1 MKKKY
6 LTYAFML
13 ICMVS
18 CIKNDL
24 PYPVVIPSVVSVSA
38 AGIKDVSVNQDAM
51 TVTLYLEE
59 TADIAAV
66 DITSFTLSEGATA
79 DPSLKGI
86 HDMRSPF
93 HVTISTYQDYD
104 WTFLAVQDIERSFTV
119 EGQVGTAE
127 IDPVN
132 CRAIAHVRSTVDL
145 DKVSVRSLKLGPK
158 DISTYSV
165 RIEDLHD
172 FTDCVTV
179 DVTAHSRTETW
190 RLFVEQT
197 ETLVELSY
205 VSPWSRVAWVSASGL
220 ADAENG
226 FRYRKT
232 GDRDWIVVSNVA
244 ADGGSFAAALD
255 PLLPSTEYE
264 CMAFSG
270 ENETDPVVFT
280 TEGELQ
286 LPNCGFETYSQVES
300 RNYYSLFDESSSLP
314 ELKTKWWDSGNAGST
329 TVGASYS
336 ICSPDTEDYKEGKAS
351 IRMNSRN
358 VVIKFAAG
366 NMFSG
371 EFAGVIGTQ
380 GGKVNFGRPFTLRPR
395 SLKLWLKYK
404 SGNIDC
410 IGTYPDSDPVKMGDN
425 DRGTVYVALGD
436 WDYHKYGGTPESPV
450 QVNTTDK
457 STLFRPDADAVIA
470 YGSWISTESTDGWI
484 EVEIPLVY
492 SSVTRK
498 PTHIIVSC
506 AASVLGDYFTGSSQS
521 TLWVDDMRLIY

>member
-1 MKKKY
+1 MKNFPAY
-6 LTYAFML
+6 VAMAFCL
-13 ICMVS
+13 CS

-24 PYPVVIPSVVSVSA
+24 PYPTVIPNVISVDA
-38 AGIKDVSVNQDAM
+38 TGIKGFRVDQDAR
-51 TVTLYLEE
+51 TVTLDLEE
-59 TADIAAV
+59 TTDIAAV
-66 DITSFTLSEGATA
+66 QINSVTLSEGASVNQ
-79 DPSLKGI
+79 PVKGVY
-86 HDMRSPF
+86 DLRSPLE
-93 HVTISTYQDYD
+93 VTVSTYQDYV
-104 WTFLAVQDIERSFTV
+104 WTFLADQEIERYFSV
-119 EGQVGTAE
+119 EGQVGSAE
-127 IDPVN
+127 VDAAN

-145 DKVSVRSLKLGPK
+145 DKINVRTLKLGPEG
-158 DISTYSV
+158 ITTYSV
-165 RIEDLHD
+165 RMADMHD

-179 DVTAHSRTETW
+179 DVTAHSRTEAW

-205 VSPWSRVAWVSASGL
+205 VSPWSRVAWVQASGL
-220 ADAENG
+220 ADADNG
-226 FRYRKT
+226 FMYRKAGEQEWT
-232 GDRDWIVVSNVA
+232 VVRNVA
-244 ADGGSFAAALD
+244 SDGGTFTAALD

-264 CMAFSG
+264 CVAFSG
-270 ENETDPVVFT
+270 DNQTDAVTFT
-280 TEGELQ
+280 TDAERQ
-286 LPNCGFETYSQVES
+286 LPNCGFETYSQPES
-300 RNYYSLFDESSSLP
+300 RNYYSLFDPTSTVP
-314 ELKTKWWDSGNAGST
+314 ELTSKWWDSGNAGST

-336 ICSPDTEDYKEGKAS
+336 ICTPDTEDYREGHSS

-395 SLKLWLKYK
+395 ALKLWLRYK
-404 SGNIDC
+404 SGTIDC
-410 IGTYPDSDPVKMGDN
+410 IGTFPDSEPVKMGDS

-436 WDYHKYGGTPESPV
+436 WDYHKYGGTPDSPV

-457 STLFRPDADAVIA
+457 STLFRPDDPAVIA
-470 YGSWISTESTDGWI
+470 YGSWNATESTEGWV

-506 AASVLGDYFTGSSQS
+506 AASALGDYFTGSSQS